1 MNYEICNFPSFLEIL
16 IDIWLVCLHIVKS
29 NDPNI
34 MFLLQGILIF
44 SLQCMR
50 NNQVRKNIKPI
61 INSISSVFSVSINIR
76 VLVLRTIFHV
86 VRISAD
92 QRAIQKKDECC
103 FSIFYKEQLHKEEL
117 TGQSKWGRRCMG
129 SGIAVLCC
137 IWIQFALNLDNWIQP
152 TGNDSQ
158 LLSKITYL
166 TAIGRLWFIWPA
178 ICSWKE
184 VYLFIIV

>member
-16 IDIWLVCLHIVKS
+16 IDILLVCLHIVKS

-34 MFLLQGILIF
+34 TFLLQGFPIF
-44 SLQCMR
+44 ALQCMR
-50 NNQVRKNIKPI
+50 NTQVRKNIEPV

-137 IWIQFALNLDNWIQP
+137 IWIQFALNLNNWIQP

-166 TAIGRLWFIWPA
+166 TAISRLRSIWLA

-184 VYLFIIV
+184 VFLIIIV